1 MIIIMSLRVSEA
13 NVAISSFTEM
23 KYEIASAKKAS
34 Q

>member
-13 NVAISSFTEM
+13 NVAISSFKM
-23 KYEIASAKKAS
+23 KSEIASAKKAS